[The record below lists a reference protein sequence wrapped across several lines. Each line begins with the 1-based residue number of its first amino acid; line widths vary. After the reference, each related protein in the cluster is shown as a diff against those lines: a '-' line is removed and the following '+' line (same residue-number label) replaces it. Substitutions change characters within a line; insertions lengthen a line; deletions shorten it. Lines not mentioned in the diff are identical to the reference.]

1 MIATDYDREEGDRS
15 MDLRVEKT
23 ENAIKNAFLELRS
36 KKALEKITV
45 KELCENAKIN
55 KSTFYAHYQD
65 IYALSDALEEEVVKN
80 ITDSIPSIHSM
91 SGNLAEFTKELTCAF
106 TSQSTLINMLFS
118 GNQRSHLSARI
129 EESLKEGT
137 FAERPELRGSV
148 RWNVIL
154 SYCIQ
159 GSYWAFEENRKNG
172 EEETI
177 AVIGEISE
185 LLQPLYSRG
194 I

>member
-1 MIATDYDREEGDRS
+1 

-36 KKALEKITV
+36 RKALEKITV
-45 KELCENAKIN
+45 KELCEKARIN

-65 IYALSDALEEEVVKN
+65 IYALSDVLEEEVVKN
-80 ITDSIPSIHSM
+80 ITDSIPGFHSM
-91 SGNLAEFTKELTCAF
+91 SWNLAEFTRELTCAF

-137 FAERPELRGSV
+137 FAEYPELRDSV

-159 GSYWAFEENRKNG
+159 GAYWAFEENRGNG
-172 EEETI
+172 EEETL

-185 LLQPLYSRG
+185 LLQPLYLEKYSG
-194 I
+194 KQIP